1 MVHHVHRSMPPSHEK
16 GPKWCTTCAIR
27 HNHPTKKSKNGAP
40 EAPFGTT
47 ILPKRTKMV
56 HQRRHSAQPSCQKE
70 RKWCTR
76 GTIRHNHPAK
86 KNENGVPR
94 APILGPPSLI
104 VPIMVYHVHQFP
116 RFSVPQ
122 RSKWYTTCTIFL
134 VFNQDFSKN
143 GTPDAPIFPVF
154 ARPGVRMVHLVY
166 QSPGFSRCVP
176 LKWYTFLLVMICR
189 IARNNM
195 SEVVKSC
202 ETCGPEPFG
211 EALPA

>member
-1 MVHHVHRSMPPSHEK
+1 MVHHMRHSAQPSHKKEQ
-16 GPKWCTTCAIR
+16 KWCTRGTIR
-27 HNHPTKKSKNGAP
+27 HNHPAKKDENGAP

-56 HQRRHSAQPSCQKE
+56 YQRHHSAQPSCQKE
-70 RKWCTR
+70 RKWCTTCTNSR
-76 GTIRHNHPAK
+76 ASQSHSAY
-86 KNENGVPR
+86 NGVPR

-154 ARPGVRMVHLVY
+154 ARPGVRMVHRMH
-166 QSPGFSRCVP
+166 QSPLFSRD
-176 LKWYTFLLVMICR
+176 LL
-189 IARNNM
+189 
-195 SEVVKSC
+195 SEWCTWCTNHPGFRDV
-202 ETCGPEPFG
+202 FH
-211 EALPA
+211 

>member
-1 MVHHVHRSMPPSHEK
+1 MVHHM
-16 GPKWCTTCAIR
+16 
-27 HNHPTKKSKNGAP
+27 
-40 EAPFGTT
+40 
-47 ILPKRTKMV
+47 
-56 HQRRHSAQPSCQKE
+56 RHSAQPSHKKE
-70 RKWCTR
+70 QKWCTR